1 MDQKL
6 QMALQI
12 VVSGVLVGSIYALAA
27 WGFTIVYNATG
38 LINFAAGEFIMMGGM
53 LTAAMPGSPFLTVPL
68 AIIIVALCAAMMDR
82 YGLQEARRST
92 QLTLVMITIGMAIVL
107 RGLVMFTLGKDFKF
121 PPGLGGNHQFM
132 LQGVAVSAQGLWIVA
147 SVLVVGALLWVLF
160 QRSWLGRAMRASSE
174 NPRAAQL
181 MGISPKR
188 MSTVAFAI
196 AGAMGALA
204 GAMIAPIASAN
215 YDSGLFF
222 GLKGFSAAVLGGLGS
237 PLGAMVG
244 GLLLGLIES
253 VTAGYLSSSYKD
265 ALALGLLVV
274 MLLVRPS
281 GLLGSKEVNR
291 V

>member
-1 MDQKL
+1 MDQTI

-12 VVSGVLVGSIYALAA
+12 LASGVLVGAIYALAA

-38 LINFAAGEFIMMGGM
+38 LINFAAGEFVMMGGM
-53 LTAAMPGSPFLTVPL
+53 LTAAMPASPFVTVPL
-68 AIIIVALCAAMMDR
+68 AIVIVAAVAAAMDR
-82 YGLQEARRST
+82 YGLQQARRST

-107 RGLVMFTLGKDFKF
+107 RGLVMFTLGKDYKF
-121 PPGLGGNHQFM
+121 PTGLGGDAQFA
-132 LQGVAVSAQGLWIVA
+132 LGGVVVSGQGLWILG
-147 SVLVVGALLWVLF
+147 SVLVVGIGLWFLF

-174 NPRAAQL
+174 NPRAARL

-196 AGAMGALA
+196 AGGMGALA
-204 GAMIAPIASAN
+204 GALIAPIASAN

-237 PLGAMVG
+237 PLGALVG